1 MAGCFGLIIS
11 GRLVQTDFQPI
22 DDSKFLINIPEAD
35 NINYIVTFLTGSS
48 PLPLGTAAAVYW
60 SWPDPHNP
68 SRWQFLGFISNS
80 KPSAIFKIS
89 QLKKLHELEQQE
101 TIMQFGSDAISH
113 IAQVGISIEP
123 EVSILQQIPTIAS
136 ENVSTYFEF
145 GKKMLENFMNYA
157 SSFTITQAQMLP
169 NPSETYVPLS
179 TLTTWFTNFQR
190 RLEQNPNFWK

>member
-1 MAGCFGLIIS
+1 MACFGLIIS
-11 GRLVQTDFQPI
+11 GRLVQTDFQQI
-22 DDSKFLINIPEAD
+22 DATKFITNITDADS
-35 NINYIVTFLTGSS
+35 INYIVTFLTGSI
-48 PLPLGTAAAVYW
+48 PLPIGSCAAVYW
-60 SWPDPHNP
+60 SWPDSTNP
-68 SRWQFLGFISNS
+68 SRWQFLGFIHNQ

-101 TIMQFGSDAISH
+101 TIMQFGANAVSH

-123 EVSILQQIPTIAS
+123 EASVLQQVSTISNKA
-136 ENVSTYFEF
+136 ETYFEF

-157 SSFTITQAQMLP
+157 SSFTITQAQMTP

-179 TLTTWFTNFQR
+179 TVTAWFNNFQR